1 MITIINERNGHK
13 TKFKNYQRLY
23 SHLDSHQWT
32 KRYNRPNHLIDDWF
46 FACHSRHR
54 VMAFYEFASMQSKPL
69 RFDVLEM
76 SYENSNQP
84 VILPITPALDI
95 ETLREDWCRRYCES
109 HVYKLVDVHNDD
121 GILHVRKPQG
131 HPSNDNQDL

>member
-1 MITIINERNGHK
+1 MIMITNERNGHK
-13 TKFKNYQRLY
+13 TKFKNYQRLH
-23 SHLDSHQWT
+23 SHLESYQRT
-32 KRYNRPNHLIDDWF
+32 KIYNRPNQLIDEWV
-46 FACHSRHR
+46 FACHSRR
-54 VMAFYEFASMQSKPL
+54 RFMAFYEFASMQRKPL

-109 HVYKLVDVHNDD
+109 HGYELIDVHNDD
-121 GILHVRKPQG
+121 GILHVKKTENPPVNG
-131 HPSNDNQDL
+131 E